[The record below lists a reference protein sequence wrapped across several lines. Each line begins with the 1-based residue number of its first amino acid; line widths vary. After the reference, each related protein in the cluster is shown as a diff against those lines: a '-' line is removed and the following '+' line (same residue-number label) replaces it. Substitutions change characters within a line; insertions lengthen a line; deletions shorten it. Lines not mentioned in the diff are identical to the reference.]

1 MPKIEVHHISKA
13 FEDSIAIQDISFTLP
28 DGQLV
33 TLLGP
38 SGSGKTTILRLI
50 AGLIPLDK
58 GQILFD
64 GEDISSIPTEK
75 RNIGF
80 VFQSYAL
87 FPHLTVV
94 ENIAFGLHAR
104 NWPKK
109 EIISRVK
116 EMLALV
122 GLQGKGK
129 RYPRE
134 LSGGERSR
142 VALAR
147 ALAPKPTLLLL
158 DEPLAALDQ
167 QLKESLRDAF
177 REIQQTVNVS
187 TIYVTHDQREAM
199 AISDKIIILNE
210 GCVVEAGTPEELYL
224 SPRKKFTAEFL
235 GISNL
240 IDGTIYT
247 KGFLPSNSWEDLSS
261 LREGTV
267 PGEQQYYL
275 DTSFGHL
282 LLPPTGELSIGSSLT
297 VAVFPEHISL
307 SKTSSGDNNE
317 FSGTINKISFSG
329 ALVELEVNLTGKIL
343 AVKIRS
349 SRVKNG
355 LKKEEEVFLSI
366 PPSAILFLE
375 D

>member
-1 MPKIEVHHISKA
+1 MPKIEVHHIAKA
-13 FEDSIAIQDISFTLP
+13 FEDSIAIQDISFVLP

-50 AGLIPLDK
+50 AGLIPPDQ
-58 GQILFD
+58 GEILFD
-64 GEDISSIPTEK
+64 GKDISGIPTEK

-94 ENIAFGLHAR
+94 ENIAFGLYAR
-104 NWPKK
+104 NWPKN

-116 EMLALV
+116 EMLNLV
-122 GLQGKGK
+122 GLKGKGK

-167 QLKESLRDAF
+167 QLKEGLRDAF

-199 AISDKIIILNE
+199 AISDKIIVLNE
-210 GCVVEAGTPEELYL
+210 GCIIESGTPEELYL
-224 SPRKKFTAEFL
+224 SPKKKFTAEFL

-240 IDGTIYT
+240 IT
-247 KGFLPSNSWEDLSS
+247 
-261 LREGTV
+261 GTV
-267 PGEQQYYL
+267 VRKHQKYFL
-275 DTSFGHL
+275 DTSFGQI
-282 LLPPTGELSIGSSLT
+282 LLPQTEELSVDSLLT
-297 VAVFPEHISL
+297 IAVFPEHISL
-307 SKTSSGDNNE
+307 MTSSSADRNE
-317 FSGTINKISFSG
+317 FRGTISKIAFSG
-329 ALVELEVNLTGKIL
+329 ALVELEVALPGKPL
-343 AVKIRS
+343 SVKIRS
-349 SRVKNG
+349 SRVKTG
-355 LKKEEEVFLSI
+355 FKKEEEVFLVL
-366 PPSAILFLE
+366 PPSAILILE